1 MIQKIIPVLPALN
14 IKETIMFYENK
25 LGFTTYNLGGY
36 VVMKKDDIEIHFFL
50 CTDKY
55 LCENSRCY
63 IKVTDVECLYS
74 ELSAADII
82 NLKGKLKDAPGGLKE
97 FSVRDNNGNLL
108 YFGEEKDC

>member
-25 LGFTTYNLGGY
+25 LGFTTYNQGGY
-36 VVMKKDDIEIHFFL
+36 VVMKKDAVEIHFFL
-50 CTDKY
+50 CADKH

-63 IKVTDVECLYS
+63 IKVSDVECLYS

-82 NLKGKLKDAPGGLKE
+82 NLKGQLKDAPGRLKE
-97 FSVRDNNGNLL
+97 FCVKDNNGNLL
-108 YFGEEKDC
+108 RFVEEKDA